1 MSSFAFHVAGV
12 SYREIAIRQL
22 INDPCAK
29 TVTLEAEPGNQYDSN
44 AIKVM
49 VNGVHIGY
57 VPKTV
62 NSNIRLPVQ
71 HCFLEGM
78 NTFHAGVYAKIR
90 IIEDIP
96 ETMG

>member
-1 MSSFAFHVAGV
+1 MSSFAFRVAGV

-29 TVTLEAEPGNQYDSN
+29 TVTLEADPGNQYDSN
-44 AIKVM
+44 AIKVK

-57 VPKTV
+57 VPKTI
-62 NSNIRLPVQ
+62 NSLIQLPVQ
-71 HCFLEGM
+71 DCILEDMG
-78 NTFHAGVYAKIR
+78 TFHAGVYAKVR
-90 IIEDIP
+90 VIESIS